1 MMTLED
7 MDVLEEASGK
17 AFDTVYLQLMVKHH
31 EGIVEMSKWRRPS
44 SPTAPMS
51 PPRTWPTTS
60 CFQSAE
66 ITRMNKLLGA
76 G

>member
-1 MMTLED
+1 MTLED

-17 AFDTVYLQLMVKHH
+17 AFDTVYLQLMVITKAS
-31 EGIVEMSKWRRPS
+31 SKWRRPS